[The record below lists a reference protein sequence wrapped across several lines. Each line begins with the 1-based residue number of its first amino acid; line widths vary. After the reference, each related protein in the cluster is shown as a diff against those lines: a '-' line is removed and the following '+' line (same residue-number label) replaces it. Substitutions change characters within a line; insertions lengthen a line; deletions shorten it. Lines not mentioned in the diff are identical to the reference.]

1 MAIPI
6 IFDTDPGVDDIIALL
21 LALSSP
27 ELEILAILVS
37 YGNTDVDSSYT
48 NVLKTYQVI
57 QRHLDL
63 YPEDAIRFPSFFNN
77 MRTIICR
84 GSKGPLQGPLHSASY
99 FHGRDGLGG
108 IHERHP
114 EFNVTSNPKGLHY
127 TDESGIDV
135 ALNLLKG
142 HEPRSITYVAVGPLT
157 NLAKM
162 MQKDSELV
170 STKVGRVI
178 CMGGALDV
186 PGNTSPVAE
195 CKYTF
200 SLFQQSVF
208 SNRILLVNFY
218 ADPFAARD
226 LLGPKP
232 PYKFPLPLDR
242 FLLLPLDITTPHRLP
257 FPLYQKRV
265 DSCFGSSQASPK
277 PVTRF
282 SSSFLTHTRQVMNE
296 YEQDAMELHDI
307 VAIWC
312 AIYFPPFPNDLH
324 MEEESVRGWKAA
336 KRLFDIECTGELTR
350 GMVVVDQRQ
359 DKTAY
364 APGANRAEV
373 QAELEQTHFSSG
385 GDSKSVA
392 LPVPAQVEVDLA
404 SESNHKTD
412 SDHRGVWCIT
422 ETPGPDAL
430 LETLLARVWGVQGW
444 A

>member
-1 MAIPI
+1 MNSSDPKKIPI

-37 YGNTDVDSSYT
+37 YGNTDVDSSYA

-63 YPEDAIRFPSFFNN
+63 YPEDAVRFPSFFDNL
-77 MRTIICR
+77 RTIVCR

-114 EFNVTSNPKGLHY
+114 EFNVTSNPEGLQY
-127 TDESGIDV
+127 TAESGIDV
-135 ALNLLKG
+135 ALKLLKE
-142 HEPRSITYVAVGPLT
+142 HEPRSITYIAVGPLT

-170 STKVGRVI
+170 STRVGRVI

-195 CKYTF
+195 F
-200 SLFQQSVF
+200 
-208 SNRILLVNFY
+208 NFY
-218 ADPFAARD
+218 ADPFAARN

-242 FLLLPLDITTPHRLP
+242 FLLLPLDITTPHQLP

-324 MEEESVRGWKAA
+324 IEEESVRGWKVA

-350 GMVVVDQRQ
+350 GMVVVDKRQ

-373 QAELEQTHFSSG
+373 QAQLEQTRFSSG
-385 GDSKSVA
+385 GNLESVA
-392 LPVPAQVEVDLA
+392 LPVPAQVEVDLT
-404 SESNHKTD
+404 SKMIHKTD
-412 SDHRGVWCIT
+412 GDHRGVWCIT

-444 A
+444 KNTVEHNLAGS

>member
-1 MAIPI
+1 MNFSDPKKIPI
-6 IFDTDPGVDDIIALL
+6 IFDTDPGLLKL
-21 LALSSP
+21 LALSSQ
-27 ELEILAILVS
+27 ELEILAIIVS
-37 YGNTDVDSSYT
+37 YGNTDVDSSYA

-63 YPEDAIRFPSFFNN
+63 YPEDAVRFPSFFNN
-77 MRTIICR
+77 MRTIVCR

-114 EFNVTSNPKGLHY
+114 EFNVTSNPEGLHY
-127 TDESGIDV
+127 TDDSGVDV
-135 ALNLLKG
+135 ALKLLKE

-170 STKVGRVI
+170 SIKVGRVI

-200 SLFQQSVF
+200 SLSQQSVF

-242 FLLLPLDITTPHRLP
+242 FLLLPLDITTPHQLP

-265 DSCFGSSQASPK
+265 DSCFGSSQTSPK

-350 GMVVVDQRQ
+350 GMVVVDKRQ

-364 APGANRAEV
+364 APGANRAQV
-373 QAELEQTHFSSG
+373 QAQLEQTHFSSG
-385 GDSKSVA
+385 GNLESVA
-392 LPVPAQVEVDLA
+392 LPAQVEVNST
-404 SESNHKTD
+404 SESHKTE
-412 SDHRGVWCIT
+412 SNHRGVWCIT

-430 LETLLARVWGVQGW
+430 LETLLARVWGVQGC

>member
-1 MAIPI
+1 MNSSDPKKIPI

-37 YGNTDVDSSYT
+37 YGNTDVDSSYA

-63 YPEDAIRFPSFFNN
+63 YPEDAVRFPSFFDNL
-77 MRTIICR
+77 RTIVCR

-114 EFNVTSNPKGLHY
+114 EFNVTSNPEGLQY
-127 TDESGIDV
+127 TAESGIDV
-135 ALNLLKG
+135 ALKLLKE
-142 HEPRSITYVAVGPLT
+142 HEPRSITYIAVGPLT

-170 STKVGRVI
+170 STRVGRVI

-195 CKYTF
+195 F
-200 SLFQQSVF
+200 
-208 SNRILLVNFY
+208 NFY
-218 ADPFAARD
+218 ADPFAARN

-242 FLLLPLDITTPHRLP
+242 FLLLPLDITTPHQLP

-324 MEEESVRGWKAA
+324 IEEESVRGWKVA

-350 GMVVVDQRQ
+350 GMVVVDKRQ

-364 APGANRAEV
+364 APGVNRAEV
-373 QAELEQTHFSSG
+373 QAQLEQTRFSSG
-385 GDSKSVA
+385 GNLESVA
-392 LPVPAQVEVDLA
+392 LPVPAQVEVDLT
-404 SESNHKTD
+404 SKMIHKTD
-412 SDHRGVWCIT
+412 GDHRGVWCIT

-430 LETLLARVWGVQGW
+430 LETLLARVWGVQGCV
-444 A
+444 